1 MEPRSYGDTVGQ
13 GVIPCMPAE
22 TERLVNMDYVS
33 ILECAPEQHSGGPG
47 KTCLLPVRE
56 PCSNGNMLFP
66 GTVLRIGR
74 SHPYK
79 PDGIPAACKF
89 TGKLVCGICRAIAE
103 IAQ

>member
-1 MEPRSYGDTVGQ
+1 MEPCSYGDTVGQ

-33 ILECAPEQHSGGPG
+33 ILECAPEQQGRGPG

-56 PCSNGNMLFP
+56 PCSDRDLLFP

-74 SHPYK
+74 P
-79 PDGIPAACKF
+79 PP
-89 TGKLVCGICRAIAE
+89 L
-103 IAQ
+103 